1 MLLAQY
7 TKLNQKEKKDEFYF
21 YDKETFLNLHFI
33 SFLQIMLELAG
44 IIILGILA
52 QWVAWKLKIPAILPL
67 ILIGLLVGP
76 IAAEFLSEDGSK
88 WIEPVWNGEKGLF
101 PGESLY
107 YFVSLA
113 ISIILFEGG
122 LTLKRNEIKNVGPVI
137 TKLITIGSAITFFGS
152 GILAHYIFD
161 LSWDVSFLFAGLII
175 VTGPTV
181 ITPILRNIPLKK
193 DVSTVLKWEG
203 ILIDPIGALVA
214 VLVFE
219 FISVGGGG
227 GFTKTALIE
236 FGKILLFGTTFGF
249 TFAHAL
255 TYAVN
260 KKMIPHYLLNV
271 VSLST
276 VLLVF
281 VESEVFAHESGL
293 LAVVVMGMVLGNGK
307 LKNLKELLYFKESLS
322 VLLISILFILLAA
335 NININQLMLLYTW
348 KTAALF
354 AIVVFVIR
362 PLAVFASTMNSK
374 LQFNEK
380 MFISWVGPRGI
391 VAAGIASLFGSKL
404 LKQGVEGAEY
414 ITPLVFMIVLGT
426 VLLNATTARLF
437 AKMVGVFLKSSN
449 AILFVGASKPSRL
462 IASYL
467 RDKGKR
473 VVLIDSN
480 KTFIEKAMEDDLE
493 AFNVNIYDDDLT
505 DNIEL
510 NDVGYLIAL
519 TGNDAVNKYALTN
532 FSESLGEHGSY
543 RLASSLEVINAT
555 TEERQGFFT
564 PKDDYINLSE
574 AFRENPTIK
583 EVSINSEAEYNKIFT
598 ILAKEEKSIPL
609 FIEKEESLY
618 LIPEFEKLDL
628 EKKDITLSY
637 LGKDVGD
644 DYKIE
649 IEQEEVEIE
658 DEDPLVKTAV
668 KPVGDEKN

>member
-1 MLLAQY
+1 
-7 TKLNQKEKKDEFYF
+7 
-21 YDKETFLNLHFI
+21 
-33 SFLQIMLELAG
+33 MLELAG

-52 QWVAWKLKIPAILPL
+52 QWFAWKFKIPAILPL

-76 IAAEFLSEDGSK
+76 IAAAYLSDDGTK
-88 WIEPVWNGEKGLF
+88 WIEPIWNGKKGLF
-101 PGESLY
+101 PGDNLY

-137 TKLITIGSAITFFGS
+137 TKLITLGSAITFFGA
-152 GILAHYIFD
+152 GIVAHFVFGLGWD
-161 LSWDVSFLFAGLII
+161 LSFLFSGLII

-249 TFAHAL
+249 TFAHGLAYL
-255 TYAVN
+255 IN
-260 KKMIPHYLLNV
+260 KKLIPHYLLNV

-281 VESEVFAHESGL
+281 VQSELFAHESGL

-307 LKNLKELLYFKESLS
+307 LKYLKELLYFKETLS
-322 VLLISILFILLAA
+322 ILLISMLFILLAA
-335 NININQLMLLYTW
+335 NINIEDLMLLYTW
-348 KTAALF
+348 KTLVLF
-354 AIVVFVIR
+354 SIVVFIIR
-362 PLAVFASTMNSK
+362 PLAVFASTYKSNLKFKEK
-374 LQFNEK
+374 L
-380 MFISWVGPRGI
+380 FISWVGPRGI

-404 LKQGVEGAEY
+404 LKEGVEGAEY

-437 AKMVGVFLKSSN
+437 AKIVGVFLKSSD
-449 AILFVGASKPSRL
+449 AILLVGASDPARL
-462 IASYL
+462 IARFL

-473 VVLIDSN
+473 VILIDAN
-480 KTFIEKAMEDDLE
+480 KNFIEEALEDGLE
-493 AFNVNIYDDDLT
+493 AINVNVYDDDLT

-510 NDVGYLIAL
+510 NDVGYLLAITAS
-519 TGNDAVNKYALTN
+519 DAVNKHVIST
-532 FSESLGEHGSY
+532 FSEVFGEHGAFK
-543 RLASSLEVINAT
+543 LATSDEAKEAT
-555 TEERQGFFT
+555 IEERKSFFT
-564 PKDDYINLSE
+564 PNDDFINLSE
-574 AFRENPTIK
+574 AFRENPAINEVKITSEK
-583 EVSINSEAEYNKIFT
+583 EYYKILEL
-598 ILAKEEKSIPL
+598 LALEEKSIPL
-609 FIEKEESLY
+609 CIEKGGGLY
-618 LIPEFEKLDL
+618 LVAEL
-628 EKKDITLSY
+628 EKQQVEKKELILSY
-637 LGKDVGD
+637 LGKKLVT
-644 DYKIE
+644 
-649 IEQEEVEIE
+649 QE
-658 DEDPLVKTAV
+658 K
-668 KPVGDEKN
+668 